1 MGGVVIDVSFDKVL
15 ERWSAHAGANLETLR
30 ARFTLSEAY
39 EQHERGEIDAE
50 AYYAS
55 LRTTL
60 GIAMSDA
67 QFEEGWNAIF
77 LGEIAPTVQ
86 LIRQL
91 EGKLP
96 LYAFSNT
103 NATHQLFWSQR
114 YADALTPFERI
125 FVSSEMGKRKPESDA
140 FLYVVSEIGLHPGEI
155 MFFDD
160 TEVNVSAAK
169 ATGMK
174 AVRINSPG
182 DVRRALKAFL

>member
-1 MGGVVIDVSFDKVL
+1 MTQIKALLFDLGGVIIDVSFDKVL
-15 ERWSAHAGANLETLR
+15 ERWSAHASANLETLR
-30 ARFTLSEAY
+30 SRFTLDEAY

-50 AYYAS
+50 TYYTS

-60 GIAMSDA
+60 GIAISNA

-91 EGKLP
+91 EGRLP

-103 NATHQLFWSQR
+103 NATHQSFWSQR

-125 FVSSEMGKRKPESDA
+125 FVSSDMGKRKPEPDA
-140 FLYVVSEIGLHPGEI
+140 FLYVISEI
-155 MFFDD
+155 
-160 TEVNVSAAK
+160 
-169 ATGMK
+169 
-174 AVRINSPG
+174 
-182 DVRRALKAFL
+182 